1 MTINWAL
8 LAENWPRL
16 WSGFQLTVLLS
27 ALVLVLSTPAS
38 VLLALARTSRR
49 RIFSVPAAIYVNV
62 LRALPALVI
71 LYFSFYA
78 LPQFGMPLLPL
89 WAAVLGLTLASAAY
103 LAEDVRA
110 GLIAIGPEQWQTAK
124 ALGLS
129 YWRTVFRII
138 LPQALMVIIPPY
150 VTRAIIIVKGTSLAS
165 IVAVSELTG
174 EAFAL
179 TSITYRPFDFLLA
192 AAALYLMLTGLLAG
206 IQIAAEAY
214 FARRLG
220 RVRAPR
226 VPEPVA

>member
-16 WSGFQLTVLLS
+16 WNGFLLTLLLS
-27 ALVLVLSTPAS
+27 GLVLALATPAA
-38 VLLALARTSRR
+38 VALALARISRR
-49 RIFSVPAAIYVNV
+49 RALAFAAGVYVNV

-78 LPQFGMPLLPL
+78 LPQFNLPMPPL
-89 WAAVLGLTLASAAY
+89 WAAALGLTLASAAY

-110 GLIAIGPEQWQTAK
+110 GLLAISPGQWQAAK
-124 ALGLS
+124 TLGLS
-129 YWRTVFRII
+129 YPRTVLRII

-179 TSITYRPFDFLLA
+179 TSITYRPLDFLLA
-192 AAALYLMLTGLLAG
+192 AAALYLLLTGCLAT
-206 IQIAAEAY
+206 IQIVAETY
-214 FARRLG
+214 VARRLG
-220 RVRAPR
+220 QAAKSRVR
-226 VPEPVA
+226 EQVA

>member
-1 MTINWAL
+1 MSIDWAL

-16 WSGFQLTVLLS
+16 WNGFLVTLLLS
-27 ALVLVLSTPAS
+27 AIVLAISTPIAL
-38 VLLALARTSRR
+38 LLALARGARAWWLR
-49 RIFSVPAAIYVNV
+49 LPAGIYVNL

-71 LYFSFYA
+71 LYFTFYA
-78 LPQFGMPLLPL
+78 LPQFNLPLPPL

-103 LAEDVRA
+103 LAEDIRA
-110 GLIAIGPEQWQTAK
+110 GLLAVGRGQWQAAK

-129 YWRTVFRII
+129 APRTVLRII
-138 LPQALMVIIPPY
+138 LPQAIPVILPLY

-192 AAALYLMLTGLLAG
+192 AAALYLALTAALAG
-206 IQIAAEAY
+206 VQALAEGWL
-214 FARRLG
+214 ARRT
-220 RVRAPR
+220 RR
-226 VPEPVA
+226 PVAVVGALGT